1 MPSHNI
7 SELQVTRRIPIR
19 TEAKDRGKPWVQ
31 TKSPAVQVVKK
42 VRLKAIIAVVSC
54 DEKAVEAMEMAK
66 R

>member
-1 MPSHNI
+1 M
-7 SELQVTRRIPIR
+7 
-19 TEAKDRGKPWVQ
+19 Q